1 MPEGCRSS
9 TFFPPSSRHGRR
21 LEFFSH
27 DIGTNL
33 EVLPGGELGDEVEE
47 VGDDPE
53 DLVVGVLLPLELG
66 GDRQELGAPG
76 EVAGEEL
83 HGGQDVLSL
92 DLGLKGIE
100 EIILKIFKRQ
110 Y

>member
-1 MPEGCRSS
+1 M
-9 TFFPPSSRHGRR
+9 
-21 LEFFSH
+21 
-27 DIGTNL
+27 
-33 EVLPGGELGDEVEE
+33 
-47 VGDDPE
+47 GDDPE
-53 DLVVGVLLPLELG
+53 DLVVGVLLPLELWR
-66 GDRQELGAPG
+66 DRQELGAPG

-100 EIILKIFKRQ
+100 AIMIKTYKRQ

>member
-1 MPEGCRSS
+1 MSFLN
-9 TFFPPSSRHGRR
+9 FFPAWKTTGIFSR
-21 LEFFSH
+21 

-33 EVLPGGELGDEVEE
+33 EVLPGGKLGDEVEE

-66 GDRQELGAPG
+66 GDRQELGAPR
-76 EVAGEEL
+76 EVAGKEL

-100 EIILKIFKRQ
+100 AIIIVFPCRYELP
-110 Y
+110 